1 MLGATLVILL
11 TNPPAWTDTLVQDT
25 SSATQSSNDTVDWAQ
40 LGADATLL
48 ATTFPATST
57 NAKSV
62 TATLA
67 GPNSLTAVVCPATPC
82 SWVPGFTAG
91 DTLIWTSDSFNGG
104 NGPIR
109 IDFANPVNGAGATI
123 KADGPGQFT
132 AKIEAFQNATSLG
145 SFTQASDVAGD
156 SFYLGVND
164 NSGANITGVV
174 YSLTACSP
182 VGCALS
188 DFAID
193 KMFVNSVAGPT
204 PTATPTAT
212 GTATPTRTATPT
224 ATATATRTAT
234 PTTTATATSTPTATT
249 TPTASTTRT
258 ATPTATGTATATP
271 TATPTAT
278 ATATRTATPTPTAT
292 PRLTA
297 APAKINF
304 GKIFA
309 TLSSKVHLVT
319 VRNVGKL
326 TANIGQIVPPAPA
339 TPSDFAITND
349 LCSNT
354 ALAPK
359 GKCTLDV
366 AFAPAAPSVGIETKT
381 LVIPH
386 DGTETDVALSGTAL
400 AVTLSAPKSES
411 FPATLPGT
419 TSKAK
424 TVTITNTSPLAVT
437 LQTGGINPG
446 TNFQI
451 VSGADNCSGAV
462 IGPTTGPSPAP
473 SKKCTMQVQFAPGG
487 SASPGA
493 VFPETLS
500 YPFTYGGGTLSGN
513 VATTL
518 KGTVK

>member
-1 MLGATLVILL
+1 MKNIRRILPWMLAATLVILL
-11 TNPPAWTDTLVQDT
+11 TNPPAWTDTLVQVT
-25 SSATQSSNDTVDWAQ
+25 SSGTQSSNDTVDWAQ
-40 LGADATLL
+40 LGGDATLL
-48 ATTFPATST
+48 ATTFPATSAS
-57 NAKSV
+57 AKSV

-145 SFTQASDVAGD
+145 SFTQASDVTGD

-193 KMFVNSVAGPT
+193 KMFVNGVAGPT

-234 PTTTATATSTPTATT
+234 PT
-249 TPTASTTRT
+249 
-258 ATPTATGTATATP
+258 ATGTATATP

-278 ATATRTATPTPTAT
+278 TTATRTATPTPTAT

-304 GKIFA
+304 GKVFA

-319 VRNVGKL
+319 VKNVGKL

-339 TPSDFAITND
+339 TPSDFAISND

-366 AFAPAAPSVGIETKT
+366 AFAPAVPGPLETK
-381 LVIPH
+381 LLAIPH
-386 DGTETDVALSGTAL
+386 DGTETDVTLTGTPL
-400 AVTLSAPKSES
+400 AVTLSAPKVETFAS
-411 FPATLPGT
+411 TVPGGR
-419 TSKAK
+419 SKAK
-424 TVTITNTSPLAVT
+424 TITITNTSPLAVT

-446 TNFQI
+446 TDFQI
-451 VSGADNCSGAV
+451 VGSADNCSGAV

-473 SKKCTMQVQFAPGG
+473 SKKCTMQVQFGPGG

-493 VFPETLS
+493 VIPEPLS
-500 YPFTYGGGTLSGN
+500 YPFTYGGGALNGN
-513 VATTL
+513 VAITL